1 MGQPREARLYIS
13 PGWNQKDLEFH
24 AKQRPDTEDDGETL
38 KDFKQRGEMIDLHR
52 EVEACLW
59 KILQSSDV

>member
-24 AKQRPDTEDDGETL
+24 AKQRPDTEDNGET
-38 KDFKQRGEMIDLHR
+38 
-52 EVEACLW
+52 
-59 KILQSSDV
+59 SSNEER